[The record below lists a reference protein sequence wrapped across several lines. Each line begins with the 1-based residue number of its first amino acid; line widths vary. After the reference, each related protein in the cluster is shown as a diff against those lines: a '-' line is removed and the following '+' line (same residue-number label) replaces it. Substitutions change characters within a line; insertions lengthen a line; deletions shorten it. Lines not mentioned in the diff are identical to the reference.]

1 MNKISQFRGTLIPFD
16 RSNIDTDAI
25 LPKQYLKMLDK
36 TGYGDFLFDDE
47 RYLDPGDSETPLQT
61 RRKNQN
67 FILNIPPYNRGT
79 ILVSKKNFGCGSSRE
94 HAVWAIRD
102 FGIRVIIAESFGE
115 IFFNNCIKN
124 GVAPIILGEEQV
136 ASLLNVANKNPDT
149 LVRVDLSEG
158 TLSLNGN
165 QIAFSLHPSH
175 RTSLSEGLDEI
186 EETLSIGD
194 KIRAYERSRLQSE
207 PWVFVNF

>member
-1 MNKISQFRGTLIPFD
+1 MNKISQFQGTLIPLD

-124 GVAPIILGEEQV
+124 GVAPIILGKEQV
-136 ASLLNVANKNPDT
+136 ASLINFANKKPDAQVSINLT
-149 LVRVDLSEG
+149 EGILSFDG
-158 TLSLNGN
+158 TH
-165 QIAFSLHPSH
+165 ITFSLHPSH
-175 RTSLSEGLDEI
+175 RKSLSEGLDEI
-186 EETLSIGD
+186 EETLAIGD
-194 KIRAYERSRLQSE
+194 KIRAYECSRLQSE
-207 PWVFVNF
+207 PWVFVDF